1 MSEKRGLRMAD
12 ITFITTFLKYFSSP
26 FSIVLG
32 GTKMPV
38 EFGYRYSP
46 IDVTD
51 RRTETINL
59 FTFAPECFTTGF
71 AFVKKALSVFSFY
84 WRRFI
89 DFAISK
95 FIQMARRANL
105 RTVIFF
111 FSTFAKRS
119 KSFCMLFM
127 KNFMFTTSTIYRTWR
142 FFVST
147 FFADKINFFVSF
159 YTSHNNAPLKLW
171 VNSGKPRPGNPEP
184 SRLSNLRKV
193 QRLKMP
199 RLIESIT
206 YVIRSVKG
214 IILNSAQHESEK
226 IVQAK

>member
-1 MSEKRGLRMAD
+1 MSEKRSFRMTNKTLVIA
-12 ITFITTFLKYFSSP
+12 FLKYFSSP

-38 EFGYRYSP
+38 EFGYGYSP

-59 FTFAPECFTTGF
+59 FTFAPEYFLADFTF
-71 AFVKKALSVFSFY
+71 IKKSSSVFSFN

-89 DFAISK
+89 NFTMSK
-95 FIQMARRANL
+95 FIQMTRL
-105 RTVIFF
+105 TKQSTSVFF
-111 FSTFAKRS
+111 VTTFA
-119 KSFCMLFM
+119 FIF
-127 KNFMFTTSTIYRTWR
+127 
-142 FFVST
+142 
-147 FFADKINFFVSF
+147 
-159 YTSHNNAPLKLW
+159 HNAPLKLW